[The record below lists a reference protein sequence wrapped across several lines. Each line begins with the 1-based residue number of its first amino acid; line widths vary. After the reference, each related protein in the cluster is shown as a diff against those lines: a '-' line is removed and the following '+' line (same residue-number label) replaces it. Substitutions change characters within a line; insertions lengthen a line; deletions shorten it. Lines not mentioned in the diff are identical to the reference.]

1 MLPRSLYYMASME
14 IRSPALTTEQI
25 TQWMRLAAARPA
37 SKPASVRTPAE
48 FGSFGKHPGFDF
60 KKARQALNRART
72 KTDVNTI
79 KPLRR
84 LRRNQGAVN
93 EALIDSF
100 SALVAVNKQM
110 ASEIAALSADMAT
123 LRQRLSESEALQDAA
138 SNPTIGQ
145 P

>member
-1 MLPRSLYYMASME
+1 ME
-14 IRSPALTTEQI
+14 IRSTDLTPDKI
-25 TQWMRLAAARPA
+25 TKWMRLAVAHPL
-37 SKPASVRTPAE
+37 SKRATASVPA
-48 FGSFGKHPGFDF
+48 GLGPYGNHPGFDF
-60 KKARQALNRART
+60 KKARQALNRARA

-110 ASEIAALSADMAT
+110 ASEITALSADIA
-123 LRQRLSESEALQDAA
+123 
-138 SNPTIGQ
+138 
-145 P
+145 

>member
-1 MLPRSLYYMASME
+1 MQ

-25 TQWMRLAAARPA
+25 TKWMRLAVARPIRQ
-37 SKPASVRTPAE
+37 PTPAAG
-48 FGSFGKHPGFDF
+48 FGSYGNHPGFDF
-60 KKARQALNRART
+60 KKARQALNRARS

-110 ASEIAALSADMAT
+110 ASEIAALSADMAA
-123 LRQRLSESEALQDAA
+123 LRQRLAESEARQDDAA
-138 SNPTIGQ
+138 SDTTTGQ

>member
-1 MLPRSLYYMASME
+1 MASME

-25 TQWMRLAAARPA
+25 TKWMRVAVARPA
-37 SKPASVRTPAE
+37 SKPANAPAAVG
-48 FGSFGKHPGFDF
+48 FGSYGNHPGFDF
-60 KKARQALNRART
+60 KKARQALNRARA

-110 ASEIAALSADMAT
+110 ASEIAALSTDMAT

-138 SNPTIGQ
+138 SDTTIGQ

>member
-1 MLPRSLYYMASME
+1 MLARSLYYMAPME

-25 TQWMRLAAARPA
+25 TKWMRLAAARPA
-37 SKPASVRTPAE
+37 SKTTNARAPAD
-48 FGSFGKHPGFDF
+48 FGSYGHHPGFDF
-60 KKARQALNRART
+60 KKARQALNRARA

-110 ASEIAALSADMAT
+110 ASEIAALSADMAA
-123 LRQRLSESEALQDAA
+123 LRQRLTESEALQDTA
-138 SNPTIGQ
+138 SDTTIGQ

>member
-1 MLPRSLYYMASME
+1 ME
-14 IRSPALTTEQI
+14 IRCPALTTEQLAK
-25 TQWMRLAAARPA
+25 WMRLAVTRPA
-37 SKPASVRTPAE
+37 SKPAAARTSANS
-48 FGSFGKHPGFDF
+48 GSHGHHPGFDF
-60 KKARQALNRART
+60 KKARQALNRARA

-110 ASEIAALSADMAT
+110 ATEIAALSADMAT

-138 SNPTIGQ
+138 SDPTIGQ

>member
-1 MLPRSLYYMASME
+1 MQ
-14 IRSPALTTEQI
+14 IRSPALTTEEI
-25 TQWMRLAAARPA
+25 TKWIRLAAAHPA
-37 SKPASVRTPAE
+37 NNPATARAAADV
-48 FGSFGKHPGFDF
+48 GSHGHHPGFDF
-60 KKARQALNRART
+60 KKARQALNRARA

-138 SNPTIGQ
+138 SGTTTGQ
-145 P
+145 L

>member
-1 MLPRSLYYMASME
+1 ME

-25 TQWMRLAAARPA
+25 AKWIRLAVTRPTSRPA
-37 SKPASVRTPAE
+37 TGRTPADVRSY
-48 FGSFGKHPGFDF
+48 GNHPGFDF
-60 KKARQALNRART
+60 KKARQALNRARA

-110 ASEIAALSADMAT
+110 ASEIAALSADMAG
-123 LRQRLSESEALQDAA
+123 LRQRLTESEALQHTASDA
-138 SNPTIGQ
+138 TIGQ

>member
-1 MLPRSLYYMASME
+1 MQ

-25 TQWMRLAAARPA
+25 TKWMRLAVARPA
-37 SKPASVRTPAE
+37 SKPAGKASAG
-48 FGSFGKHPGFDF
+48 FGSYGNHPGFDF
-60 KKARQALNRART
+60 KKARQALNRARA

-110 ASEIAALSADMAT
+110 ASEIAALSADMAA
-123 LRQRLSESEALQDAA
+123 LRQRLSESETLQDAA
-138 SNPTIGQ
+138 SDPTIGQ

>member
-1 MLPRSLYYMASME
+1 MQ

-25 TQWMRLAAARPA
+25 TKWIRLAAARPA
-37 SKPASVRTPAE
+37 SQPMTVRPAAD
-48 FGSFGKHPGFDF
+48 FGSHGNHPGFDF
-60 KKARQALNRART
+60 KKARQALNRARA

-138 SNPTIGQ
+138 SDTTIGQ
-145 P
+145 T

>member
-25 TQWMRLAAARPA
+25 TKWMRLAAARPA
-37 SKPASVRTPAE
+37 SNPATARAAAD
-48 FGSFGKHPGFDF
+48 FGSHGNHPGFDF
-60 KKARQALNRART
+60 KKARQALNRARA

-123 LRQRLSESEALQDAA
+123 LRERLSESEALQDAA
-138 SNPTIGQ
+138 SDPTIGQ
-145 P
+145 T

>member
-1 MLPRSLYYMASME
+1 MQ
-14 IRSPALTTEQI
+14 IRSPTLTAEQI
-25 TQWMRLAAARPA
+25 TKWIRLAVARPA
-37 SKPASVRTPAE
+37 SQPATAKTPAA
-48 FGSFGKHPGFDF
+48 FVLYGKHPGFDF
-60 KKARQALNRART
+60 KKTRQALNRARA

-110 ASEIAALSADMAT
+110 ASEIAALSADMAA
-123 LRQRLSESEALQDAA
+123 LRQRMGESEAAQDTA
-138 SNPTIGQ
+138 SDPTFGQ

>member
-1 MLPRSLYYMASME
+1 MQ

-25 TQWMRLAAARPA
+25 TKWIRLAAARPA
-37 SKPASVRTPAE
+37 SRPATGRTTADVRSY
-48 FGSFGKHPGFDF
+48 GNHPGFDF
-60 KKARQALNRART
+60 KKARQALNRARA

-110 ASEIAALSADMAT
+110 ASEIAALSADMAA
-123 LRQRLSESEALQDAA
+123 LRQRLTESEALQHAA
-138 SNPTIGQ
+138 SDTTIGQ